1 MKKVIVLTAF
11 LIVLIINCYS
21 QKIIESN
28 NRFAF
33 DFYKNI
39 QSKNENIIFS
49 PSSISSAFAMTY
61 AGARNNTF
69 NEISEVFYFEKNL
82 EVFNS
87 DYYNLI
93 NIKSN
98 SKNVSLNNANSI
110 WFEKTFKLNSEYL
123 STNKQYYNSSS
134 NFVDFKNNSE
144 KSRLQINLWVEKNT
158 NGKIK
163 DLLSSSSIDNSTK
176 LVLVNALYFK
186 GDWKTKFK
194 KENNTTGDFQVS
206 KRSKLNTTFMNSKIT
221 SWYYED
227 KYAQVIEIPYSDRN
241 TSLMIIVPKSFR
253 RIKKLKKKFNYEY
266 YQTYIS
272 NKQKKSIN
280 LSMPKFKVLSEYNL
294 VDNLRTMGIKDAFTG
309 NADFSGI
316 CSNEHLFISDAIHK
330 AIIEIDENGTEA
342 AAATAVVMRKTSIL
356 LESVKVTIDK
366 PFIYILRNNES
377 NLIYFMGQINNP
389 KTN

>member
-1 MKKVIVLTAF
+1 MKKIIALTTF
-11 LIVLIINCYS
+11 LILLIISCYS
-21 QKIIESN
+21 QNIIESN

-39 QSKNENIIFS
+39 QSKSENIIFS
-49 PSSISSAFAMTY
+49 PASISSAFAMTY
-61 AGARNNTF
+61 AGSNNNTF

-82 EVFNS
+82 KVFNS

-93 NIKSN
+93 NLKSN
-98 SKNVSLNNANSI
+98 SKSVSLNNANSI
-110 WFEKTFKLNSEYL
+110 WFEKDLKLNSEYL

-134 NFVDFKNNSE
+134 NFADFKNNSE
-144 KSRLQINLWVEKNT
+144 KSRLQINSWVEKNT

-206 KRSKLNTTFMNSKIT
+206 KRSKLNTTFMNSKIN

-227 KYAQVIEIPYSDRN
+227 KYAQIIEIPYSDRS
-241 TSLMIIVPKSFR
+241 TSLMIIIPKSFR
-253 RIKKLKKKFNYEY
+253 KIKKLNKKFNYGY

-272 NKQKKSIN
+272 NKQKKKID
-280 LSMPKFKVLSEYNL
+280 LLIPKFKVLSEYNL
-294 VDNLRTMGIKDAFTG
+294 VKNLKKLGIKDAFAG

-356 LESVKVTIDK
+356 LDSVKVTIDK
-366 PFIYILRNNES
+366 PFIYILRNNE
-377 NLIYFMGQINNP
+377 NNCIYFMGKVFNP
-389 KTN
+389 N